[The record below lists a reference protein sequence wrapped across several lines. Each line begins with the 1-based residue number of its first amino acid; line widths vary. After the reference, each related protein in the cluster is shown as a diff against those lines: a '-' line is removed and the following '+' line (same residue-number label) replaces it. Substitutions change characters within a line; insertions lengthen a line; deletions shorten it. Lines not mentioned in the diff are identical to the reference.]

1 MSFHTAIWLDNYGDY
16 VSFLFELEEFSSGF
30 DYTPTEH
37 LDFFNGIETYTEE
50 QVETHNYIPGS
61 KEDINLFGY
70 MGAQFAWGKKV
81 VSFYKHPADD
91 FKCGKA
97 TKNVMGR

>member
-1 MSFHTAIWLDNYGDY
+1 MSFHTAVWLDNYGDY
-16 VSFLFELEEFSSGF
+16 VSFLFELEEFSSGH
-30 DYTPTEH
+30 DYLPHEY
-37 LDFFNGIETYTEE
+37 LDFFDGAETMSEE
-50 QVETHNYIPGS
+50 LIETHNYIAGS
-61 KEDINLFGY
+61 KDDINVFGY
-70 MGAQFAWGKKV
+70 MAAQFAWGKKV

>member
-1 MSFHTAIWLDNYGDY
+1 MSFHTAVWLDNYGDY
-16 VSFLFELEEFSSGF
+16 VSFLFELEEFSAGT
-30 DYTPTEH
+30 DYITHEY
-37 LDFFNGIETYTEE
+37 LDFFVGIEQTSEE
-50 QVETHNYIPGS
+50 LVETHNYIAGS
-61 KEDINLFGY
+61 KDDINLFGY